1 MNISHEVLSRDAVVS
16 IIKVDATKFKA
27 DVSKYTNAN
36 TLSYYVAINTWY
48 HIVAECDIWAAQAL
62 LKSIQTYGL
71 LTVVKQCNDDADRL
85 VKGEDPLSD
94 IGRLLVTISTSSSKR
109 YFGLDEG
116 RNVFKQ
122 DLATALQLLR
132 YLRRFSPSKNDWIK
146 EASLQDFIATENVVK
161 MRQRT
166 EYPKWLVDELRDE
179 INQLLDW
186 DSMRI
191 RIEREVT
198 ITEFKLPEGTTKEG
212 LSTFGDKLTFVA
224 NHYPE
229 AFIQPMGY
237 PYVFPYYEKDM
248 DDHASEVNAVPKSYK
263 ASRIIA
269 KEHVWR
275 QARAGVIARILQDYL
290 PEFVDITDQSRNQNL
305 AKLGSMDGSLATLD
319 ASHAS
324 DLISKTLYRSIFPE
338 WYVRVCDELF
348 STYHICKGKKRMMQ
362 MMSTAGHSL
371 TFGNE
376 TMVYYA
382 IARVATNLVE
392 RLTGDKLGVV
402 SAYGDDVVLPTGAAE
417 TAIDLY
423 HILGLRINVD
433 KSFIEGNYRESCGE
447 EYLYGVNLT
456 TIYYPR
462 FPVVGKLTS
471 KSIELGVKMYRDSYR
486 GKIDDST
493 TMLIDLQKRLFT
505 VSYNAS
511 LFVWEVLT
519 TARPRLTTSVYGT
532 ICEDLWGGV
541 GIAPTANLASRML
554 DKGIN
559 VPKSVVSAC
568 ESKRHSY
575 PSIQYSLPKNRKISE
590 QEERAFN
597 AYKYYRF
604 LKTGPTFASAL
615 DELLGVSEPPMSLS
629 TAFGEGKLVWRYT
642 EE

>member
-1 MNISHEVLSRDAVVS
+1 L
-16 IIKVDATKFKA
+16 
-27 DVSKYTNAN
+27 
-36 TLSYYVAINTWY
+36 
-48 HIVAECDIWAAQAL
+48 
-62 LKSIQTYGL
+62 
-71 LTVVKQCNDDADRL
+71 
-85 VKGEDPLSD
+85 
-94 IGRLLVTISTSSSKR
+94 
-109 YFGLDEG
+109 
-116 RNVFKQ
+116 
-122 DLATALQLLR
+122 
-132 YLRRFSPSKNDWIK
+132 
-146 EASLQDFIATENVVK
+146 
-161 MRQRT
+161 
-166 EYPKWLVDELRDE
+166 
-179 INQLLDW
+179 
-186 DSMRI
+186 
-191 RIEREVT
+191 
-198 ITEFKLPEGTTKEG
+198 
-212 LSTFGDKLTFVA
+212 
-224 NHYPE
+224 
-229 AFIQPMGY
+229 
-237 PYVFPYYEKDM
+237 
-248 DDHASEVNAVPKSYK
+248 
-263 ASRIIA
+263 
-269 KEHVWR
+269 
-275 QARAGVIARILQDYL
+275 
-290 PEFVDITDQSRNQNL
+290 
-305 AKLGSMDGSLATLD
+305 DGSLATLD

-376 TMVYYA
+376 TIVYYA

-433 KSFIEGNYRESCGE
+433 KSFFEGNYRESCGE

-511 LFVWEVLT
+511 LFLWEVLT

-554 DKGIN
+554 DKGIDI
-559 VPKSVVSAC
+559 PKSVVSAC

-575 PSIQYSLPKNRKISE
+575 PSIQYSLPKNRFVSM
-590 QEERAFN
+590 QEERAFD

-615 DELLGVSEPPMSLS
+615 DELLGVSEPPMSFS
-629 TAFGEGKLVWRYT
+629 TAFGEGKLVWRYV